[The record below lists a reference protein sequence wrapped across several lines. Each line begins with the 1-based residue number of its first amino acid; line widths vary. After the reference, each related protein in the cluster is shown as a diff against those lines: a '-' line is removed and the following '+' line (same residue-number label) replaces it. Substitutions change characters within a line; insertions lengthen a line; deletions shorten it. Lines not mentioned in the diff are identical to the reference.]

1 MWLQLC
7 LWRGFWNLSNNDI
20 AAAIVAVDRK
30 LKSWTSLFIDVVDY
44 PVREVKSLSMADD
57 IFMAAILKSAI

>member
-1 MWLQLC
+1 
-7 LWRGFWNLSNNDI
+7 
-20 AAAIVAVDRK
+20 VAVDRK

-57 IFMAAILKSAI
+57 IFMVAILKSAI

>member
-57 IFMAAILKSAI
+57 IFMVAILKSAI